1 MEILVSQRWKFQFP
15 KVVHP
20 QKSEK
25 TLLDGVLGPPVG
37 QQHPGHPRA
46 PQMWPRETWLGLGIS
61 RNVLCDKQ
69 APCTWGK
76 PADSLDASAL
86 PGRTRLSQRP
96 LRSCA
101 ASSAPRSTLGV
112 ITQHP
117 PELDVPGTRP
127 PPPPLPSSSSQDISN
142 INAFFHSLFRVGFQS
157 NGWQLSPFLIIST
170 PPKVMCK
177 CGCRLPGVEVTC
189 EGDYDTCLGSS
200 AGKQH
205 WP

>member
-1 MEILVSQRWKFQFP
+1 MAHPLGSTTQGTPELPRCGWGSVSAGMWCVTSKP
-15 KVVHP
+15 HV
-20 QKSEK
+20 
-25 TLLDGVLGPPVG
+25 
-37 QQHPGHPRA
+37 PG
-46 PQMWPRETWLGLGIS
+46 
-61 RNVLCDKQ
+61 
-69 APCTWGK
+69 GK
-76 PADSLDASAL
+76 PADSPDASAL
-86 PGRTRLSQRP
+86 PGRARLGQRP
-96 LRSCA
+96 LQSSA
-101 ASSAPRSTLGV
+101 ASPGV

-127 PPPPLPSSSSQDISN
+127 PLPPLPSSSPQDVSN
-142 INAFFHSLFRVGFQS
+142 LNVFFHSLFRVEFQS

-177 CGCRLPGVEVTC
+177 CGCCLLRVEVTC